1 MAKFEKFDDVFYA
14 GDTAEFKKLL
24 SKLKSPNE
32 KEDDEPFVVYLARI
46 LAGDESPDKEDI
58 FKVLVDAGCDLNAA
72 ENTEYD
78 ARTALCH
85 LAFNNNLHYLK
96 YLISLGADIN
106 QQPNNNEDGQR
117 AIHFAIKTDDSI
129 ECAEYLLKQKNIDL
143 TPWRGRTL
151 DKVAKESGA
160 KKSLEL
166 LKKLGVK

>member
-1 MAKFEKFDDVFYA
+1 VAKFEKFDDAFYA

-24 SKLKSPNE
+24 TKLKSPNE
-32 KEDDEPFVVYLARI
+32 REDGEPFVVYLTRI
-46 LAGDESPDKEDI
+46 LAGDETPGKEDI
-58 FKVLVDAGCDLNAA
+58 FKFLADAGCDLNAA
-72 ENTEYD
+72 EDSEYD

-96 YLISLGADIN
+96 LLISLGADIN
-106 QQPNNNEDGQR
+106 AQPSEDSQR
-117 AIHFAIKTDDSI
+117 AIHFAIKTGDSI

-143 TPWRGRTL
+143 TPWRDRTL

>member
-1 MAKFEKFDDVFYA
+1 MAKFEKFDDAFYA

-24 SKLKSPNE
+24 TKLKSPND
-32 KEDDEPFVVYLARI
+32 KEDGEPFVVYLTRI
-46 LAGDESPDKEDI
+46 LAGDESPGKEDI
-58 FKVLVDAGCDLNAA
+58 FKVLADAGCDLNAA
-72 ENTEYD
+72 EDTEYD

-106 QQPNNNEDGQR
+106 AQPAEDGQR
-117 AIHFAIKTDDSI
+117 AIHFAIKSDDI
-129 ECAEYLLKQKNIDL
+129 ECSEYLLKQKNIDL
-143 TPWRGRTL
+143 TPWMGRTL

-160 KKSLEL
+160 KNSIAL